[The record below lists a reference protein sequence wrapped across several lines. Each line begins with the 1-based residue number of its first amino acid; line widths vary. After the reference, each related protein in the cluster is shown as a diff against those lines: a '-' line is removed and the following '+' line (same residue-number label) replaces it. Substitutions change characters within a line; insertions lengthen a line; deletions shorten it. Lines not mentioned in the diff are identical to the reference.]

1 MEKNIDFTKIN
12 KNDDYLDV
20 IIMSACREK
29 KIASRLEKLAS
40 MALKKYSNTL
50 KFDNKLPF

>member
-12 KNDDYLDV
+12 KNDDYLDA
-20 IIMSACREK
+20 IIMSACRDK
-29 KIASRLEKLAS
+29 KIASRLEHLAELT
-40 MALKKYSNTL
+40 LKKYPNTL